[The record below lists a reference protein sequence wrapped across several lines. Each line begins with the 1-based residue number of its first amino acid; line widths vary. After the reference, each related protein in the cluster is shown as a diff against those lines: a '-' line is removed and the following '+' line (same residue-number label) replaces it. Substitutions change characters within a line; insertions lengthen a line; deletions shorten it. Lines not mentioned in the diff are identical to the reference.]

1 MTTRT
6 DSQVETPQ
14 EHRRP
19 TRREVSRPSR
29 RRIWLRRAGVVILVP
44 LLWLSWSIGSA
55 LAAPGTD
62 TTAARLAEW
71 ARFNGLGWVV
81 SELEQVQYQL
91 NPPKVGGSLAGG
103 CLLYTSPSPRD
114 RTRSR

>member
-6 DSQVETPQ
+6 DSQVDTPQ

-19 TRREVSRPSR
+19 TRPDVSRPSR

-44 LLWLSWSIGSA
+44 LLWLSWSIGGA
-55 LAAPGTD
+55 LAAPGTA
-62 TTAARLAEW
+62 TPAAGVGEW
-71 ARFNGLGWVV
+71 AGFTGLGWGV

-91 NPPKVGGSLAGG
+91 NPPKGGGSLAGG
-103 CLLYTSPSPRD
+103 IPLVSA
-114 RTRSR
+114 